1 MSDTHLARSN
11 SMSIN
16 RRKFL
21 EIASSTVTASGIL
34 TATAAAT
41 DAKPAIKAIAFDGF
55 PIFDPRP
62 ILAMAEE
69 LFPGR
74 GAQLSNV

>member
-21 EIASSTVTASGIL
+21 GFASSTVTASGLL

-41 DAKPAIKAIAFDGF
+41 DAKAGHQSD
-55 PIFDPRP
+55 R
-62 ILAMAEE
+62 L
-69 LFPGR
+69 R
-74 GAQLSNV
+74 WLSDF

>member
-21 EIASSTVTASGIL
+21 EIAFSTVTASGLL

-62 ILAMAEE
+62 IFAMAEE

-74 GAQLSNV
+74 GAQ